1 MRLTFAATLL
11 LAGALGL
18 PHPTESQTAEGSVPV
33 TEDLLSAMA
42 FRTLG
47 PGFVSGRIQDIA
59 IDPNDSNIWYVAS
72 AFGGLWKTVNRGITF
87 EPIFDMKGVAHTLG
101 VVVVDPNDSNVVWLG
116 TGENKSQRSA
126 HFGTGLYKST
136 DGGDT
141 WERVGLERSEHIG
154 MITLDPRDSNVVY
167 VAAQGPLFAPG
178 GDRGLFKTTDG
189 GKTWTNLLQIS
200 EDTGVNEVHLDP
212 ADPDIVYASTYQR
225 RRHVGQL
232 VGGGPESGI
241 YKSTDGGANW
251 RELTNGLPD
260 TDMGRIAMAMD
271 TRGDTPTLLAL
282 IPAQNDLSGLYRST
296 DQGESWERFG
306 RQQAGGGAG
315 AGGASGARGAGGAA
329 AAAFQ
334 GMDPAAMAAAVA
346 AARGGDTG
354 ALVAALTAAR
364 IGDSAVVAAVVEAA
378 RSGDMGAV
386 AAAVAAARGESPGAQ
401 EAPEPRWF
409 IGGNPEYYHELIL
422 DPHRPGTIYSIN
434 TYMDV
439 STDWGETW
447 GRAGWERIGVH
458 VDHHALAFNPHDSDH
473 IVLGNDGGLYESYDG
488 GATWRF
494 FGNLPVTQFYRL
506 SVDNAR
512 PFYNVCGGT
521 QDNFSFCGPSRTS
534 KPWGVRNSDWYIV
547 AGGDGFQSRSDPD
560 DPGIV
565 YATSQNGGISRRDL
579 RTGQSVSIRPRV
591 PFPDDEAPQ
600 QRSGGEG
607 EQEARRT
614 PPRER
619 VNWDAPYIISP
630 HSPSRLY
637 WGSNF
642 LYRSEDRGDSWERIS
657 PDLSRNLNPDTLP
670 VMGRIWPSDAVRL
683 NASTTPLSN
692 IVTLDE
698 SPLLEGLLY
707 VGTDDGL
714 LQISED
720 GGKSWRRVDTF
731 PGVPRWSY
739 VTDVFA
745 SPRDVNTVFV
755 TLNNWQRGDFKPYLV
770 KSTDRGR
777 TWASVAGD
785 LPPLNNVWS
794 VIQDHVNGN
803 LLFAGTEFG
812 VFVTVDGGGK
822 WTQLV
827 GGMPPAQVR
836 DMAVQRRESDL
847 VLGTFGRGFYVLD
860 DYSPLREITPEAL
873 SEEVRLFP
881 LRNAYLFTMTGLAPA
896 GSAGIG
902 SLSGNFTTP
911 NPPSGA
917 VFTYNVNRVAEEAE
931 SLVLLVKDGSGNLV
945 REMGIN
951 AARGLRR
958 VEWNLRADPPA
969 ADTAQGGGAQAGS
982 GGPGQRGGRQGALV
996 HPGRYVASVAWKKG
1010 DELVEVGPGQSFHV
1024 VRQQQ

>member
-141 WERVGLERSEHIG
+141 WERVGLEKSEHIG

-200 EDTGVNEVHLDP
+200 EDTGMNEVHLDP

-241 YKSTDGGANW
+241 YKSTDGGATW

-364 IGDSAVVAAVVEAA
+364 IGDSAAVAAVVEAA

-386 AAAVAAARGESPGAQ
+386 AAAVAAARGESPQAQ

-447 GRAGWERIGVH
+447 GRAGWERTGVH
-458 VDHHALAFNPHDSDH
+458 VDHHALAFNPHDPPH
-473 IVLGNDGGLYESYDG
+473 
-488 GATWRF
+488 
-494 FGNLPVTQFYRL
+494 
-506 SVDNAR
+506 R
-512 PFYNVCGGT
+512 PG
-521 QDNFSFCGPSRTS
+521 Q
-534 KPWGVRNSDWYIV
+534 
-547 AGGDGFQSRSDPD
+547 
-560 DPGIV
+560 
-565 YATSQNGGISRRDL
+565 RRRAL
-579 RTGQSVSIRPRV
+579 RELR
-591 PFPDDEAPQ
+591 
-600 QRSGGEG
+600 
-607 EQEARRT
+607 
-614 PPRER
+614 
-619 VNWDAPYIISP
+619 
-630 HSPSRLY
+630 
-637 WGSNF
+637 
-642 LYRSEDRGDSWERIS
+642 
-657 PDLSRNLNPDTLP
+657 
-670 VMGRIWPSDAVRL
+670 
-683 NASTTPLSN
+683 
-692 IVTLDE
+692 
-698 SPLLEGLLY
+698 
-707 VGTDDGL
+707 
-714 LQISED
+714 
-720 GGKSWRRVDTF
+720 
-731 PGVPRWSY
+731 
-739 VTDVFA
+739 
-745 SPRDVNTVFV
+745 
-755 TLNNWQRGDFKPYLV
+755 
-770 KSTDRGR
+770 RGR
-777 TWASVAGD
+777 HLEVFRQPPGD
-785 LPPLNNVWS
+785 PVLPPLRGQRPALLQRVRRNPGQLLLLRALPD
-794 VIQDHVNGN
+794 IQTLGRPKQRLVHRSRWGRLPVPERPRRPRHRLRHLPERWHQSPGPQ
-803 LLFAGTEFG
+803 
-812 VFVTVDGGGK
+812 DGAVGLHP
-822 WTQLV
+822 TQ
-827 GGMPPAQVR
+827 
-836 DMAVQRRESDL
+836 
-847 VLGTFGRGFYVLD
+847 
-860 DYSPLREITPEAL
+860 
-873 SEEVRLFP
+873 
-881 LRNAYLFTMTGLAPA
+881 
-896 GSAGIG
+896 G
-902 SLSGNFTTP
+902 SLS
-911 NPPSGA
+911 
-917 VFTYNVNRVAEEAE
+917 R
-931 SLVLLVKDGSGNLV
+931 
-945 REMGIN
+945 
-951 AARGLRR
+951 
-958 VEWNLRADPPA
+958 
-969 ADTAQGGGAQAGS
+969 
-982 GGPGQRGGRQGALV
+982 
-996 HPGRYVASVAWKKG
+996 
-1010 DELVEVGPGQSFHV
+1010 
-1024 VRQQQ
+1024 